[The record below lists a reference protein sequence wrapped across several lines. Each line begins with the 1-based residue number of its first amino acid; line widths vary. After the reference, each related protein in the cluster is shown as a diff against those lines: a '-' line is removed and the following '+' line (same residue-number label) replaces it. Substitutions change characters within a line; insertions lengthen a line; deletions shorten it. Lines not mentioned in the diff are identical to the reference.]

1 MSPRVSSAFREVTAE
16 RVHEYVAK
24 GHKRRRFFPHRIYH
38 LPKCG
43 PDGFQH
49 ALRMCD
55 KDDPAMMRQILLYA
69 GPPVLAAFPTDFYF
83 DDDLIWHRQ
92 QFGRPGQV
100 ASANIVLEDA
110 TVYSMGH
117 LSDLVQRIS
126 RRREHKTKV
135 SKHFRGWSHMLL
147 NAVVGFAD
155 EHGAHQVRTPTA
167 KMAMRHTDPARQAS
181 LGSELFE
188 RIYDWTVT
196 DLFAARRHGEW
207 WIIDVAEARD
217 RVLLPERRTET
228 RRHPKT
234 ICICHDIERGMGHTE
249 ADPALATRAE
259 HTSPGDLEEMLRIEA
274 ELGVRA
280 TYFVVGSLMSELRD
294 GLEPARHC
302 LAFHSFD
309 HRLDRENQLNRCREV
324 DYRIKGYRPP
334 HSRMTAEL
342 SDRSLLFHNFEWLA
356 SSPRSLGTPA
366 PEMRAGLVRLPIA
379 LDDFPMYAREL
390 PYERWER
397 DALARIEGS
406 DFAAISLHDCY
417 APHWLP
423 HYRSFLEKVRRMGE
437 LRTLDEVAGEVILC
451 SAS

>member
-24 GHKRRRFFPHRIYH
+24 GHKRRRFFPHRVYH

-49 ALRMCD
+49 ALHMCG

-69 GPPVLAAFPTDFYF
+69 APPVLAAFPMDFYF

-100 ASANIVLEDA
+100 GSANVVLEDA

-147 NAVVGFAD
+147 NAVLGFAD
-155 EHGAHQVRTPTA
+155 ERGARRVCTPIA
-167 KMAMRHTDPARQAS
+167 EMAMRHTDPTRQAS

-196 DLFAARRHGEW
+196 DLFAARRDGEW
-207 WIIDVAEARD
+207 WIIDVAEALD
-217 RVLLPERRTET
+217 RVLMPERRTET
-228 RRHPKT
+228 RRHAKT

-249 ADPALATRAE
+249 ADPALARRAE
-259 HTSPGDLEEMLRIEA
+259 RTSPGDLEEMLRIEA

-294 GLEPARHC
+294 GIESARHS

-309 HRLDRENQLNRCREV
+309 HRLDREDQLTRCRKV

-334 HSRMTAEL
+334 RSRMTAEL

-356 SSPRSLGTPA
+356 SSPRSLGTPV

-390 PYERWER
+390 PYELWER
-397 DALARIEGS
+397 DALGRIAGS
-406 DFAAISLHDCY
+406 DFAAISFHDCY
-417 APHWLP
+417 APYWLP
-423 HYRSFLEKVRRMGE
+423 HYPSFLEKVRQMGE
-437 LRTLDEVAGEVILC
+437 LRTLDEVAAEVILC